1 MKTLKLGIIGA
12 VLAAALAAPLLV
24 HHRAE
29 VRGRA
34 QQQTF
39 LQQAALLE
47 RWSAENERL
56 SNMVAQVK
64 SSQSLSDAQ
73 LAELMK
79 LRNEAG
85 QLQRTLQEMV
95 QEMDQLRG
103 RIHRLRDRL
112 QDAAK
117 EEEDGHDNYTA
128 LLADEMPRR
137 KARVTRL
144 KQWLEEMPEEK
155 IPELKFLSEDDW
167 IAGVD
172 DPLVTDEDYRYAMYP
187 LRADADWEFARRA
200 FPALQQYVQV
210 NNGQFPTDLSQ
221 LKPYFESPIDDAI
234 LQRYEIVPT
243 KSMVSSLAE
252 LGGDWLITEKA
263 PVNKEL
269 DLRTAIGTNRWRNT
283 MEGGRWDP
291 VQ

>member
-24 HHRAE
+24 QQRAE
-29 VRGRA
+29 VRDRA
-34 QQQTF
+34 QQQTL
-39 LQQAALLE
+39 LQQAALLDQ
-47 RWSAENERL
+47 WSAKNERL
-56 SNMVAQVK
+56 SNIVAQVK
-64 SSQSLSDAQ
+64 SSQSFSDAQ
-73 LAELMK
+73 LANLVK
-79 LRNEAG
+79 LRNEFG
-85 QLQRTLQEMV
+85 ELQQTIQEM
-95 QEMDQLRG
+95 EQLRHQ
-103 RIHRLRDRL
+103 IQRLRDRL

-117 EEEDGHDNYTA
+117 EEEDGRDNYTA

-137 KARVTRL
+137 QARVARL
-144 KQWLEEMPEEK
+144 RQWLEEMPEEK
-155 IPELKFLSEDDW
+155 IPELRFLSEDDW
-167 IAGVD
+167 IAEVD
-172 DPLVTDEDYRYAMYP
+172 DPLVTDEDYRSAMYA
-187 LRADADWEFARRA
+187 LRADADCEFARRA
-200 FPALQQYVQV
+200 FRALRQYAQI

-243 KSMVSSLAE
+243 KSLVSSLAE
-252 LGGDWLITEKA
+252 LGGDRLITEKA

-269 DLRTAIGTNRWRNT
+269 DLRTAIGTNTWRNT

>member
-1 MKTLKLGIIGA
+1 MKTIKLGIIGA
-12 VLAAALAAPLLV
+12 VLAAALATPLLV

-29 VRGRA
+29 IRWRA
-34 QQQTF
+34 QQQTW
-39 LQQAALLE
+39 LQQVALLDQ
-47 RWSAENERL
+47 WSTENERL

-73 LAELMK
+73 LTDLMK
-79 LRNEAG
+79 LRNEFG
-85 QLQRTLQEMV
+85 QLQQTL
-95 QEMDQLRG
+95 QEMDQLRH

-117 EEEDGHDNYTA
+117 EEEDGHDNYIA
-128 LLADEMPRR
+128 QLADEMSRR
-137 KARVTRL
+137 QARVARL
-144 KQWLEEMPEEK
+144 RRWLEEMPEEK

-167 IAGVD
+167 IREVD
-172 DPLVTDEDYRYAMYP
+172 DPLVTDDDYRSSMSR
-187 LRADADWEFARRA
+187 LRFDGDREFARRA
-200 FPALQQYVQV
+200 FPALQQYAQV

-243 KSMVSSLAE
+243 KSLVSSLAQ

-263 PVNKEL
+263 PVNKRL
-269 DLRTAIGTNRWRNT
+269 DLRTAIGTNHWRET
-283 MEGGRWDP
+283 MEKGLWDP

>member
-1 MKTLKLGIIGA
+1 MNTLKLSIIG
-12 VLAAALAAPLLV
+12 VVVAATLAAPLLV
-24 HHRAE
+24 QHRAE

-34 QQQTF
+34 QQQSL
-39 LQQAALLE
+39 LQQVALLDQ
-47 RWSAENERL
+47 WSAENERL

-73 LAELMK
+73 RTDLMK

-85 QLQRTLQEMV
+85 QLQQTLQD
-95 QEMDQLRG
+95 MDQLRH

-112 QDAAK
+112 QDAAR
-117 EEEDGHDNYTA
+117 EEQEGHDNYTA

-137 KARVTRL
+137 QARVARL
-144 KQWLEEMPEEK
+144 RQWLEERPEEK

-167 IAGVD
+167 IARVD
-172 DPLVTDEDYRYAMYP
+172 DPLVTDDDYRSAMSS
-187 LRADADWEFARRA
+187 LRMDADGRFARKA
-200 FPALQQYVQV
+200 LPALQQYVQV

-234 LQRYEIVPT
+234 LQRYEIIPT
-243 KSMVSSLAE
+243 NSVVASLAT
-252 LGGDWLITEKA
+252 LGGDQLITEKA
-263 PVNKEL
+263 PINKEL
-269 DLRTAIGTNRWRNT
+269 DLRTAIGTNRCRNT

>member
-1 MKTLKLGIIGA
+1 MKTRKLGIIGA

-24 HHRAE
+24 QHRAE

-34 QQQTF
+34 QQQT
-39 LQQAALLE
+39 LRQQAVLLDQ
-47 RWSAENERL
+47 WSAENERL
-56 SNMVAQVK
+56 SNIVAQVK

-73 LAELMK
+73 LTDLMK

-85 QLQRTLQEMV
+85 ELQRTLQEM
-95 QEMDQLRG
+95 DQLRS

-117 EEEDGHDNYTA
+117 EEEGRDNYTA

-137 KARVTRL
+137 QARVARL
-144 KQWLEEMPEEK
+144 RQWLEEMPEER
-155 IPELKFLSEDDW
+155 IPELQFLSEDDW
-167 IAGVD
+167 IARVD
-172 DPLVTDEDYRYAMYP
+172 DPLVTDDDYRSSMIR
-187 LRADADWEFARRA
+187 LRGDADREFARRV
-200 FPALQQYVQV
+200 FPALQQYAQA

-234 LQRYEIVPT
+234 LQRFEIVPT
-243 KSMVSSLAE
+243 KSLVSYLAQ
-252 LGGDWLITEKA
+252 LGGDWLITQKA
-263 PVNKEL
+263 PVNKEDERL
-269 DLRTAIGTNRWRNT
+269 AISLTGFRLTIQR
-283 MEGGRWDP
+283 GRWDP

>member
-29 VRGRA
+29 VCGRA

-39 LQQAALLE
+39 LQQVALLDQ
-47 RWSAENERL
+47 WSAENERL
-56 SNMVAQVK
+56 SNIVAQANI
-64 SSQSLSDAQ
+64 SRSPSDAQ
-73 LAELMK
+73 LMELMK

-95 QEMDQLRG
+95 QEMDQLRR

-117 EEEDGHDNYTA
+117 EEGHDNYTA

-137 KARVTRL
+137 QARVARL
-144 KQWLEEMPEEK
+144 RQWLEEMPEEK
-155 IPELKFLSEDDW
+155 IPELQFLSEDDW
-167 IAGVD
+167 IRRVD
-172 DPLVTDEDYRYAMYP
+172 DPLVTDDDYRSAMSR
-187 LRADADWEFARRA
+187 LRYSADAEFAQRA
-200 FPALQQYVQV
+200 LPALQQYARV

-243 KSMVSSLAE
+243 KSLVSSLAQ

-263 PVNKEL
+263 PVNKKL